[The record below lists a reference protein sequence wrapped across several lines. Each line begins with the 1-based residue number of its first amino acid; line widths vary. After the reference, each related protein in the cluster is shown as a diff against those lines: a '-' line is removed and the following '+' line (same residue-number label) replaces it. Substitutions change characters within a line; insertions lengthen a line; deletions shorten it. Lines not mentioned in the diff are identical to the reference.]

1 MCGGGD
7 AARRNVDGGSEG
19 VRHDACREM
28 AWLSGRIARGWGLG
42 RWLRGGTKDENLS
55 NYIKGTVGLCMILLD
70 KDCLLYRTI

>member
-7 AARRNVDGGSEG
+7 AARRNVDGGSER

-42 RWLRGGTKDENLS
+42 RWVRAGGGAQK
-55 NYIKGTVGLCMILLD
+55 
-70 KDCLLYRTI
+70 

>member
-7 AARRNVDGGSEG
+7 AARRNVDGGSER

-42 RWLRGGTKDENLS
+42 RWVRAGGGDQKLEVIIL
-55 NYIKGTVGLCMILLD
+55 KGQWVCV
-70 KDCLLYRTI
+70 